1 MTRTKFNFINRN
13 VKLKYLILCVLFSIG
28 ITFVL
33 TLKDTDVKVED
44 NKISIKE
51 YELLEEEV
59 EIIRRDAGEI
69 QYKLYLTDKE
79 NRRINKE
86 NKIFNSILAE
96 IENTESGSKLL
107 KKSWRYRK

>member
-13 VKLKYLILCVLFSIG
+13 VKLKYLILCALVSVG

-86 NKIFNSILAE
+86 NKIFNSICL
-96 IENTESGSKLL
+96 ILFSGD
-107 KKSWRYRK
+107 RKH